1 MNDALYEQ
9 LVPRKQKTS
18 GILISILII
27 VLAVAVAVLGM
38 PLVGFLSF
46 LIAVLILMIAFY
58 FIFPK
63 LNVEYEYMILN
74 HDLQIDAIYNKSKR
88 KHMLSF
94 DIQSAEIIAPK
105 KSPRL
110 NAFHPDKTYDFTRS
124 EKLMRIYR
132 T

>member
-9 LVPRKQKTS
+9 LVPRKQKNFRHSHQHTYHRSCSRCCCFRNAS
-18 GILISILII
+18 GRFSVISYR
-27 VLAVAVAVLGM
+27 
-38 PLVGFLSF
+38 SF
-46 LIAVLILMIAFY
+46 DPDDRFY

-105 KSPRL
+105 NLRG
-110 NAFHPDKTYDFTRS
+110 
-124 EKLMRIYR
+124 
-132 T
+132 